1 MLSGWVERVKETL
14 CQGQAELSQS
24 PQRVDSHSSSRALD
38 LVSAFDGKQTSV
50 SEVVR
55 SSLRLEE

>member
-1 MLSGWVERVKETL
+1 MERVKETL
-14 CQGQAELSQS
+14 CQGQAELSKS